1 MADADSPGKH
11 VLVVNDTEEVLELFR
26 DIIEGMGHRM
36 TALSYAPDDLAEV
49 AKIKPD
55 LAIVDLLFGAEGT
68 GLQLVQKMR
77 MHPPT
82 AKIPVVICTGD
93 VKHAREQEGWLAAN
107 GINMVLKPF
116 EVDKLELAITKAF
129 RLSEITR

>member
-1 MADADSPGKH
+1 MADPDSPGKH
-11 VLVVNDTEEVLELFR
+11 VLVVNDTEEILELFR
-26 DIIEGMGHRM
+26 EIIEGMGHRM
-36 TALSYAPDDLAEV
+36 TGMSYAPDDLAEV

-55 LAIVDLLFGAEGT
+55 LVILDFLFGEEGT

-82 AKIPVVICTGD
+82 AKIPILICTGD
-93 VKHAREQEGWLAAN
+93 VKHAREQEGWLASN

-116 EVDKLELAITKAF
+116 EVDKLELAISKAF
-129 RLSEITR
+129 KLPEITR